1 MSWVIAASEGE
12 GANVLALPLYEIII
26 ALLCFFIVF
35 GALAKF
41 ALPNIK
47 KTLDERADAI
57 EGGIKRAEEAQAEAA
72 RLADD
77 YRQQLAQAREEAAVI
92 RAQAQADRTAIIEEA
107 RTEAAAAAATVT
119 ARAEAQLT
127 ADRAQT
133 IASLRHEVGTL
144 AVTLAG
150 KVVGESL
157 TDDAR
162 AQATVERFIS
172 DLETQA
178 SSAEADR

>member
-1 MSWVIAASEGE
+1 MNWVIAASEG
-12 GANVLALPLYEIII
+12 GGNNVLALPLYEIVI
-26 ALLCFFIVF
+26 ALVCFAIVF

-47 KTLDERADAI
+47 RTLDERADAI
-57 EGGIKRAEEAQAEAA
+57 EGGIKRAEEAQAEAN

-77 YRQQLAQAREEAAVI
+77 YRLQLAEAREEAAAI
-92 RAQAQADRTAIIEEA
+92 RAQAQADRTAIIDEA
-107 RTEAAAAAATVT
+107 RSEATAAAAAVT
-119 ARAEAQLT
+119 SRAEAQLE

-162 AQATVERFIS
+162 ARATVERFIA

-178 SSAEADR
+178 AGTEAGR

>member
-1 MSWVIAASEGE
+1 MNWVIAASEGE
-12 GANVLALPLYEIII
+12 GGSNVLALPLYEIVI
-26 ALLCFFIVF
+26 ALICFFIVF

-41 ALPNIK
+41 ALPNIR

-77 YRQQLAQAREEAAVI
+77 YRAQLAQAREEAAAI

-107 RTEAAAAAATVT
+107 RSEAAAAAATVT
-119 ARAEAQLT
+119 QRAEAQLA

-133 IASLRHEVGTL
+133 IASLRTEVGAL

-162 AQATVERFIS
+162 ARATVERFIA
-172 DLETQA
+172 DLE
-178 SSAEADR
+178 SSAAEAGR

>member
-1 MSWVIAASEGE
+1 MNWVIAASEG
-12 GANVLALPLYEIII
+12 GGSNVLALPLYEIVI
-26 ALLCFFIVF
+26 ALVCFFVVF
-35 GALAKF
+35 GAFAKF

-57 EGGIKRAEEAQAEAA
+57 EGGIKRAEEAQAEAS
-72 RLADD
+72 RLADE
-77 YRQQLAQAREEAAVI
+77 YRQQLAAAREEAATI

-107 RTEAAAAAATVT
+107 RSEAAAAAATVT
-119 ARAEAQLT
+119 ARAEAQL
-127 ADRAQT
+127 AAERAQT
-133 IASLRHEVGTL
+133 IAGLRSEVGAL

-162 AQATVERFIS
+162 ARATVERFIA

-178 SSAEADR
+178 SEAGR

>member
-12 GANVLALPLYEIII
+12 GGNVLALPLYEIII

-47 KTLDERADAI
+47 KTLDESADAI
-57 EGGIKRAEEAQAEAA
+57 EGNIKRAEEQQAAAEA
-72 RLADD
+72 LMSD
-77 YRQQLAQAREEAAVI
+77 YQAQLAEAREEAAAI
-92 RAQAQADRTAIIEEA
+92 RAQAQADRSSIIEEA
-107 RTEAAAAAATVT
+107 RSEATAAAAAVT
-119 ARAEAQLT
+119 ARAEAQIAT
-127 ADRAQT
+127 ERAQT
-133 IASLRHEVGTL
+133 ISSLRNEVGTL

-157 TDDAR
+157 TDEAR
-162 AQATVERFIS
+162 AKATVDRFIAE
-172 DLETQA
+172 LV
-178 SSAEADR
+178 AEADAAGATK

>member
-1 MSWVIAASEGE
+1 MTS
-12 GANVLALPLYEIII
+12 
-26 ALLCFFIVF
+26 
-35 GALAKF
+35 
-41 ALPNIK
+41 
-47 KTLDERADAI
+47 
-57 EGGIKRAEEAQAEAA
+57 
-72 RLADD
+72 
-77 YRQQLAQAREEAAVI
+77 
-92 RAQAQADRTAIIEEA
+92 
-107 RTEAAAAAATVT
+107 
-119 ARAEAQLT
+119 RAEAQLE

-162 AQATVERFIS
+162 ARATVERFIA

-178 SSAEADR
+178 AGTEAGR

>member
-1 MSWVIAASEGE
+1 MSWVIAASEG
-12 GANVLALPLYEIII
+12 GGSNVLALPLYEIII
-26 ALLCFFIVF
+26 ALICFFVIF

-41 ALPNIK
+41 VLPNIV

-57 EGGIKRAEEAQAEAA
+57 EGGIKRAEEAQAEAN
-72 RLADD
+72 RLADE
-77 YRQQLAQAREEAAVI
+77 YRQQMAAAREEAAAI
-92 RAQAQADRTAIIEEA
+92 RAQAQADRTSIIEEA
-107 RTEAAAAAATVT
+107 RAEATAAAATVT
-119 ARAEAQLT
+119 ARAEAQLA

-133 IASLRHEVGTL
+133 ISSLRNEVGTL

-162 AQATVERFIS
+162 ARATVERFIA

-178 SSAEADR
+178 TEAGR